1 MRAAP
6 VPRWAMSLADLALL
20 LLGFFILLHVTAGE
34 KVRVADSIQAAFA
47 NEAPR
52 VSYRFQ
58 ANAGRLFEAGEARL
72 TPPAREQ
79 LRTIGASAARA
90 NQSVSVESIGKDPA
104 TNRFDGWELAAAR
117 VAAVARAIE
126 EGGLNEQRIDVA
138 MPSSA
143 SERQPGGHRISVR
156 IRR

>member
-1 MRAAP
+1 MRAPAA
-6 VPRWAMSLADLALL
+6 PRWALSLADLALL

-34 KVRVADSIQAAFA
+34 KVRVTDSIQAAFA
-47 NEAPR
+47 DEVPRASVRFR
-52 VSYRFQ
+52 VS
-58 ANAGRLFEAGEARL
+58 ANRLFEPGEARL
-72 TPPAREQ
+72 TLAAREQ
-79 LRTIGASAARA
+79 LRAIGTSAAGA
-90 NQSVSVESIGKDPA
+90 NQRVSVESIGKDSA

-126 EGGLNEQRIDVA
+126 EGGLTDQRIDVA

-143 SERQPGGHRISVR
+143 SERAPGGHRISVR